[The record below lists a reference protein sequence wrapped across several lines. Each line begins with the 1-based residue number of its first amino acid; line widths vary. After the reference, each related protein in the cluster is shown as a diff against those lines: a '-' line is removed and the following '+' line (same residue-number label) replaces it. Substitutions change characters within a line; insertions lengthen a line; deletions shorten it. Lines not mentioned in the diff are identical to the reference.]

1 METDRVCHAFLADA
15 NFYQLLFR
23 IDESIAE
30 EVRERGC
37 DCGGVLH
44 AAPYPRKPR
53 GIRSALKEASYQSRF
68 SFCCSQDGCRRRSTP
83 PSVRF
88 LGRKVYLGVI
98 VVLLTALNHGLTEPR
113 RRQLI
118 EELDVPLQTLWR
130 WRRWWREQF
139 VATRCWRAVAGQFIP
154 PIDADT
160 LPGTLLERLSGS
172 GLSERLV
179 QLLVLICPGS
189 TSSSSLRVSRNP
201 QNM

>member
-1 METDRVCHAFLADA
+1 MCHAFLTDT
-15 NFYQLLFR
+15 NFYQLLYQ
-23 IDESIAE
+23 IDRSIAE
-30 EVRERGC
+30 EVRARGC
-37 DCGGVLH
+37 DCGGQLH
-44 AAPYPRKPR
+44 SACYPRKPR
-53 GIRSALKEASYQSRF
+53 GIRSVLDESYQSRL
-68 SFCCSQDGCRRRSTP
+68 SFCCAQDGCRRRSTP

-98 VVLLTALNHGLTEPR
+98 VVLLTALHHGLTEAR
-113 RRQLI
+113 RRRLI

-160 LPGTLLERLSGS
+160 LPGALLERLTGS

-179 QLLVLICPGS
+179 QLLVLICPVT
-189 TSSSSLRVSRNP
+189 TSSSSLRVSGNP

>member
-1 METDRVCHAFLADA
+1 METDPVCHAFLTDT
-15 NFYQLLFR
+15 NFYQLLFQ
-23 IDESIAE
+23 IDQSIAE
-30 EVRERGC
+30 EVREHGC

-53 GIRSALKEASYQSRF
+53 GIRSVLDESYQSRL

-83 PSVRF
+83 ASVRF

-98 VVLLTALNHGLTEPR
+98 VVLLTALHHGLTEAR
-113 RRQLI
+113 RRRLI
-118 EELDVPLQTLWR
+118 EELGISAQTLWR

-139 VATRCWRAVAGQFIP
+139 VQMRCWRALAAQFIP
-154 PIDADT
+154 PIDADM
-160 LPGTLLERLSGS
+160 LPGALLERLTGS

-179 QLLVLICPGS
+179 QLLVLICPVT
-189 TSSSSLRVSRNP
+189 TSSSSLRVSGNP